1 MHFCLVRLRELIET
15 LWNVNLTGNS
25 TLSLPF
31 SELIETLWN
40 VNLDESDWEVLQ
52 KRINRNIVECK

>member
-40 VNLDESDWEVLQ
+40 VNLIKSQTTNTQNV
-52 KRINRNIVECK
+52 N